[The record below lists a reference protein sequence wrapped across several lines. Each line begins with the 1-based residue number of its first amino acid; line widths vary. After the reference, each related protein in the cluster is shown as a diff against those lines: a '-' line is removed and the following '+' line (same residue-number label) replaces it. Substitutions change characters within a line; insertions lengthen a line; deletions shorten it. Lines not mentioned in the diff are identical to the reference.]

1 MKASA
6 EDRLQLAVKKSS
18 KLPWIAATVLLI
30 LLAVGLYFYFFPS
43 GKNQDTEEFISAGS
57 GSETNTKI
65 PLPGI
70 PIIEVEE
77 PDFIL
82 PSLDESDGEFRTRL
96 INISEELA
104 PWLQADELIRRGIA
118 FNDGLSRGQIS
129 TGLLSLPAPQGKF
142 KVDATED
149 GLFISPQNFQRYD
162 YIVNIVRSVDVK
174 RITHVFHLFRPLLE
188 KAYGELGH
196 DPENLGSALVYNLD
210 QILATPVIEEP
221 IELQL
226 TSVYF
231 TYTDPELEKLSPL
244 QKQLLRMGP
253 EATRIIQ
260 KKAGYLRNMLVSP
273 ENDHSETADQN

>member
-6 EDRLQLAVKKSS
+6 EDRLQLAVIKSS
-18 KLPWIAATVLLI
+18 KLPGIIAII
-30 LLAVGLYFYFFPS
+30 LLVLTAAGIYYYLTQS
-43 GKNQDTEEFISAGS
+43 AKNDQSDEFAKAIS

-70 PIIEVEE
+70 PIIEVVE
-77 PDFIL
+77 PNFIL

-118 FNDGLSRGQIS
+118 FNDGLSRGQVS
-129 TGLLSLPAPQGKF
+129 TSLLSLPSPQGKF
-142 KVDATED
+142 KVDATKD
-149 GLFISPQNFQRYD
+149 GIFISPENFQRYD
-162 YIVNIVRSVDVK
+162 YIVNIVRSVDVE

-196 DPENLGSALVYNLD
+196 DSANLGSALVYNLD
-210 QILATPVIEEP
+210 QILATPVVDEP

-226 TSVYF
+226 TSVFF
-231 TYTDPELEKLSPL
+231 TYADPELEKLRPL

-260 KKAGYLRNMLVSP
+260 EKAGYLREMLVSP
-273 ENDHSETADQN
+273 KNDNLETTE